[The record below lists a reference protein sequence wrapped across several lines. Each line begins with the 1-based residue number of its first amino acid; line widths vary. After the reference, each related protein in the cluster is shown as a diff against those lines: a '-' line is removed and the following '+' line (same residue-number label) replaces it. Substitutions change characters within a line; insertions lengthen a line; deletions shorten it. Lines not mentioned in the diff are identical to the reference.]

1 MNEIVYHIYFI
12 FIYFLFFKV
21 IENFEMIFK
30 LIINNKKYC
39 NKIDI
44 NGNIRIYEFFP
55 LFF

>member
-1 MNEIVYHIYFI
+1 MKLYIYFI

-39 NKIDI
+39 NKI
-44 NGNIRIYEFFP
+44 
-55 LFF
+55 